1 MAMSQTIEK
10 MDNKLV
16 TPPEIQ
22 WAPAPAVLP
31 AGAQGAALYGDPTKD
46 GLFSMRFKLPKGYR
60 VPPHTLSKA
69 GLFTVISGTFRI
81 GMGEKADASKAKA
94 MPAGSF
100 IALAPGTPHF
110 VSVDEETVVQLN
122 NIGPWVYIDPKEDPR
137 RKPKQPSQCARAPV
151 HTLSYGAG
159 RKSKP
164 IMILEEPI
172 NDSLGSRDPLTRCAR

>member
-151 HTLSYGAG
+151 TPYPMGRAG
-159 RKSKP
+159 SP
-164 IMILEEPI
+164 
-172 NDSLGSRDPLTRCAR
+172 SQ